1 MTFLGP
7 QSLCN
12 MKIFNFCTWN
22 LVIALQL
29 LLHLDKN
36 QPYDIPTNF
45 TKISYSKYAPK
56 GIGSYESPVWVNVL
70 RCSSLIY
77 DPHKREQIW
86 RFVTYMFL
94 HADHWH
100 LLWNTGI
107 QLLVGEFHWCFSH
120 SISKLEFRFEVS
132 FFHINP
138 CTISS
143 PFWKLMLSNVLSS
156 L

>member
-1 MTFLGP
+1 MICFEVTINVTSKQIIKKEVMEPNVLKLSQP
-7 QSLCN
+7 LLIQRALNVDVHNHSLIHIPIPSN
-12 MKIFNFCTWN
+12 I
-22 LVIALQL
+22 QL
-29 LLHLDKN
+29 LNLDN
-36 QPYDIPTNF
+36 SHPYDIPTNF

-107 QLLVGEFHWCFSH
+107 QLLVGEFHLCFSQ
-120 SISKLEFRFEVS
+120 
-132 FFHINP
+132 
-138 CTISS
+138 
-143 PFWKLMLSNVLSS
+143 
-156 L
+156 